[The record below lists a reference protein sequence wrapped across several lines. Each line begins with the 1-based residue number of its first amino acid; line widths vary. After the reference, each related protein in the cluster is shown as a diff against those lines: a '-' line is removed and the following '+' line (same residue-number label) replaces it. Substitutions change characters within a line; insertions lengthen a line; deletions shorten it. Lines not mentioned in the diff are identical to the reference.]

1 MVVLNI
7 HMVRQARGSNVVAP
21 FGRSDIVVARSPRGQ
36 GLFFGDLNQSPLRL
50 VMDCSFFSISHSV
63 VIIEINAPPRQVE

>member
-1 MVVLNI
+1 MVALNI

-36 GLFFGDLNQSPLRL
+36 GLFLVISINLHCDL
-50 VMDCSFFSISHSV
+50 
-63 VIIEINAPPRQVE
+63 